1 MPSDSVAPADRTVQT
16 NQPGHDEPTTGQ
28 GGGLL
33 TASFLGLV
41 VTQFLVALNDNI
53 FRWLLIPIGKKV
65 VEQHEII
72 LPGFTE
78 PVGSDFVLAAGS
90 ACFLLPFLLLAAPA
104 GYVADRF
111 SKRSVMIGCKVA
123 EIVVMIMGILVIL
136 SGNLYIMLFVLFL
149 MGAQSAFFSPSKYSS
164 IPELVRADR
173 ISAANGVI
181 GMTTMFAI
189 IGGTVVGNFLFTWT
203 TLPDDQMT
211 PGQTILPGQ
220 HNWWISAVVLIGVA
234 VLGWIASLFIGRL
247 KPANPERVFP
257 WNPAAQTV
265 KDLASLIA
273 NRPLL
278 LAALGSAY
286 FWAVGAMA
294 QLNIDKFAEF
304 VLLVQQQYVGVLLGV
319 LVLGI
324 GIGSFV
330 AGIWSAGKIEL
341 GIVPLGAAG
350 MAIAAICISMVP
362 PGTGEAFSLPYN
374 YTCGW
379 LLALGMAAGL
389 YDIPLLAFMQEKSPK
404 QSRGR
409 LLAAYNFMAF
419 TGMFLASAAFG
430 VLGGTLGLSAR
441 QIWLIVGVMT
451 IPVCVLIAW
460 LAFTPMMR
468 VLVGLATKLM
478 YRVRIEGAENIPAEG
493 GALLVANHVSWADGA
508 LLYLNCPRRIR
519 YVAHA
524 DFIGGRLLSRLAR
537 DTRAIPIVPGRKST
551 VRSLRNAREALKQG
565 DVVCIFPEGA
575 LSRTGQIQGFNR
587 GFLSIIKGT
596 NVPVIPIHLGGLWGS
611 IFSFERNKFFW
622 KWPRRAPYPVSIAF
636 GPPIHNPTDAQQVRL
651 AVQQLEVKS
660 MEENKSPKQIPPRAM
675 LRTLRRNMRA
685 FQIADMPGDERTATE
700 LTGSAILTRALVLR
714 RLLRREVLAKDEQY
728 VGILLP
734 PSVGGVLTNAA
745 VTLDGRVAVNLNYT
759 VSSDVMNQCIEVA
772 GIRHVLTSRKV
783 MKKLDLEINAEVV
796 CLEDF
801 KEKVTLADK
810 LTAAT
815 AAWLVPVCLLER
827 ALGLTRL
834 KPDDVMTIIFT
845 SGSTGQ
851 PKGVMLTYDNVG
863 SNVRGFSQMLRLDGE
878 DVLLGILP
886 FFHSF
891 GYTAILW
898 SVLTLDPKG
907 VYHYSPLE
915 GRQIGKI
922 CGKYGATILIGT
934 PTFLRSYTKRCEPQD
949 FAALDVVVTGA
960 EKLPPDVADAFEK
973 RFGIRPLEGYGTTE
987 LSPVVSLNVPPSRV
1001 VSEFQQ
1007 ASRDG
1012 TVGQTIPGVSAKIVN
1027 LDTGED
1033 MGIDRSG
1040 MLLIRGVNVMKGY
1053 LNQPELTA
1061 EVIRDGW
1068 YTTGDIAE
1076 IDADGYIKITGRQSR
1091 FSKIGGEMVPHIGVE
1106 ETLARVLYADDNE
1119 DDDEAL
1125 PRVAVTSVP
1134 DPKKGERL
1142 IVLHSGLKE
1151 SPQDVCR
1158 RLAGEGLPPIWIPSP
1173 DAFHEIDE
1181 IPLLGTGKLDLRR
1194 IKELALEKDSNR

>member
-1 MPSDSVAPADRTVQT
+1 MPSDSVAPPDRTVGA
-16 NQPGHDEPTTGQ
+16 NQPGGGERTTGQ
-28 GGGLL
+28 PGGLL
-33 TASFLGLV
+33 TVSFLGLV

-65 VEQHEII
+65 VEQHEVV

-104 GYVADRF
+104 GYAADRF

-123 EIVVMIMGILVIL
+123 EIVIMIMGILVIL
-136 SGNLYIMLFVLFL
+136 SGNLYIMLLVLFL
-149 MGAQSAFFSPSKYSS
+149 MGAQSAIFSPSKYSS
-164 IPELVRADR
+164 IPELVRPDR

-181 GMTTMFAI
+181 GMTAMFGI
-189 IGGTVVGNFLFTWT
+189 VGGGVVGNYLFRWT
-203 TLPDDQMT
+203 TLADDQMS

-257 WNPAAQTV
+257 RNPASQTV
-265 KDLASLIA
+265 KDLASLVA
-273 NRPLL
+273 NRPIL

-286 FWAVGAMA
+286 FWAVGALA
-294 QLNIDKFAEF
+294 QLNIDKFAQFE
-304 VLLVQQQYVGVLLGV
+304 LLVQQQYVGILLGV

-350 MAIAAICISMVP
+350 MAIAAICMSMVP

-389 YDIPLLAFMQEKSPK
+389 YDIPLLAFMQERSPK

-409 LLAAYNFMAF
+409 ILAAYNFMAF
-419 TGMFLASAAFG
+419 TGMFLASATFG
-430 VLGGTLGLSAR
+430 VLGGTLGMSAR

-451 IPVCVLIAW
+451 IPVFVLIAW
-460 LAFTPMMR
+460 LAFTPLMR
-468 VLVGLATKLM
+468 VLVSLVTGIL
-478 YRVRIEGAENIPAEG
+478 YRVRIEGAENIPTEG

-508 LLYLNCPRRIR
+508 LLFLNCPRHIR

-524 DFIGGRLLSRLAR
+524 DYISGRFLGRLAR
-537 DTRAIPIVPGRKST
+537 DYRAIPIVPGRKST

-575 LSRTGQIQGFNR
+575 LSRTGHIQGFNR

-596 NVPVIPIHLGGLWGS
+596 DVPVIPAHLGGLWGS

-622 KWPRRAPYPVSIAF
+622 KLPRRVPYPVSISF
-636 GPPIHNPTDAQQVRL
+636 GPAIHNPRNGQQVRL

-660 MEENKSPKQIPPRAM
+660 MEENQDPKQIPPRAM
-675 LRTLRRNMRA
+675 LRNLRRNMRA
-685 FQIADMPGDERTATE
+685 CRIADSTGAE
-700 LTGSAILTRALVLR
+700 LTGAAVLTRALLLR
-714 RLLRREVLAKDEQY
+714 RLLRREVLAKDERY

-734 PSVGGVLTNAA
+734 PSIGGVLTNAA
-745 VTLDGRVAVNLNYT
+745 ITLDGRVAVNLNYT
-759 VSSDVMNQCIEVA
+759 VSSDVMNQCIDVA
-772 GIRHVLTSRKV
+772 GIRHVLTSRQV
-783 MKKLDLEINAEVV
+783 MEKLDLTIDAEVIY
-796 CLEDF
+796 LEDF
-801 KEKVTLADK
+801 KEKVTLVDK
-810 LTAAT
+810 LAAAA
-815 AAWLVPVCLLER
+815 AAWIVPVALLER

-834 KPDDVMTIIFT
+834 KPDDVMAIIFT
-845 SGSTGQ
+845 SGSTGR

-863 SNVRGFSQMLRLDGE
+863 SNVRGFSQMLRMDRE

-907 VYHYSPLE
+907 VYHYNPLE
-915 GRQIGKI
+915 ARQIGKLS
-922 CGKYGATILIGT
+922 GKYGVTILIGT
-934 PTFLRSYTKRCEPQD
+934 PTFLRSYTRRCAPED
-949 FAALDVVVTGA
+949 FAALDVVLTGA

-973 RFGIRPLEGYGTTE
+973 QFGIRPLEGYGTTE

-1007 ASRDG
+1007 ASRPG
-1012 TVGQTIPGVSAKIVN
+1012 TVGQTIPGVSAKVVD

-1033 MGIDRSG
+1033 LGIDKSG
-1040 MLLIRGVNVMKGY
+1040 MLLIKGTNVMKGY
-1053 LNQPELTA
+1053 LNEPQLTA

-1068 YTTGDIAE
+1068 YTTGDVAQ
-1076 IDADGYIKITGRQSR
+1076 IDADGYITITGRQSR

-1106 ETLARVLYADDNE
+1106 ETLAAVLSTGGDENDDQP
-1119 DDDEAL
+1119 L
-1125 PRVAVTSVP
+1125 LRVAVTSVP

-1142 IVLHSGLKE
+1142 IVLHTALQE
-1151 SPQDVCR
+1151 SPQDLCR
-1158 RLAGEGLPPIWIPSP
+1158 RLAEKGLPPIWIPSP
-1173 DAFHEIDE
+1173 DSFHQIDE
-1181 IPLLGTGKLDLRR
+1181 IPILGTGKLDLHR
-1194 IKELALEKDSNR
+1194 IKELALEKHSSR